1 MGQYTIHGRDGLWE
15 VVSGYLAEE
24 TIVLI
29 FQNIGS
35 GEFVEVELCPFE
47 MLIDHKQIF
56 KKWDS

>member
-1 MGQYTIHGRDGLWE
+1 MARYTMEGKDGLWE

-35 GEFVEVELCPFE
+35 GEFAEVEICPFE
-47 MLIDHKQIF
+47 MITNYKTIF